1 MFDNLCPEDTM
12 VLANAIALSLYPG
25 KTADELNVLGNLIV
39 AVGSLLLTAAAQKQ
53 ALSSQ
58 QTNAGASMDCTPSD
72 NAASDNMSSDNS
84 FNGNS
89 TENSTESSTDN
100 STENST
106 KDASTKET

>member
-53 ALSSQ
+53 ALSSL
-58 QTNAGASMDCTPSD
+58 QTNAGASMDCTSSD

-84 FNGNS
+84 SNG
-89 TENSTESSTDN
+89 NSTESSTEN
-100 STENST
+100 CTENST
-106 KDASTKET
+106 KNSSKGLQ

>member
-58 QTNAGASMDCTPSD
+58 QTNASASMDCTSSD

-84 FNGNS
+84 SN
-89 TENSTESSTDN
+89 ENSTESSTGN
-100 STENST
+100 STENSS

>member
-39 AVGSLLLTAAAQKQ
+39 AFGSLLLTAAAQKQ

-58 QTNAGASMDCTPSD
+58 QTNAGASTNCTPSD
-72 NAASDNMSSDNS
+72 TAAYDNMPSDNS
-84 FNGNS
+84 SNGNS
-89 TENSTESSTDN
+89 TENSTENLSK
-100 STENST
+100 E
-106 KDASTKET
+106 ASMKKT

>member
-53 ALSSQ
+53 ALSSH
-58 QTNAGASMDCTPSD
+58 QTNAGKSMDCTPSD
-72 NAASDNMSSDNS
+72 NSASDNMSQDNS
-84 FNGNS
+84 S
-89 TENSTESSTDN
+89 KENSTESFTEN

-106 KDASTKET
+106 KDASMKET